1 MASDTSHRTTEL
13 LVAYIDD
20 LLFPCSRRE
29 ILVCAEENEA
39 PDLILD
45 TIEDLPARTY
55 RNVNDIMS
63 NLQIRAQSS

>member
-1 MASDTSHRTTEL
+1 MASITGHRTTQQ

-55 RNVNDIMS
+55 QDVNDIMS
-63 NLQIRAQSS
+63 SIPMRVQTL

>member
-1 MASDTSHRTTEL
+1 MASDTSRRTTEQ

-45 TIEDLPARTY
+45 TIEDLPARNY
-55 RNVNDIMS
+55 QDVKDIMA
-63 NLQIRAQSS
+63 NMQIRAQSP

>member
-1 MASDTSHRTTEL
+1 MASDTSRRTTEQ

-45 TIEDLPARTY
+45 TIEDLPARNY
-55 RNVNDIMS
+55 QDVKDIMS
-63 NLQIRAQSS
+63 NMQIRAQSP